1 MPDSSV
7 KENEAAMTEA
17 LSNVKTGS
25 VTYAVRDTSIDGV
38 EIHQDD
44 YMGIGDKGI
53 LSNGK
58 DIEEVILSMLDK
70 MTDESSSL
78 ISIYYGSDVEES
90 AAEGI
95 RAKIAE
101 NYSSLDVEMQKG
113 GQPVYYYILSVE

>member
-1 MPDSSV
+1 
-7 KENEAAMTEA
+7 
-17 LSNVKTGS
+17 
-25 VTYAVRDTSIDGV
+25 
-38 EIHQDD
+38 
-44 YMGIGDKGI
+44 MGIGDNGI

-70 MTDESSSL
+70 MTDENSSL

-101 NYSSLDVEMQKG
+101 NYSSMDVEMQKG